1 MNISLGN
8 YYPGN
13 SFLHRL
19 DPRLKFVFSLVFMF
33 LLFLLNSPVAIAGYA
48 LFLTTVIA
56 LSGIPVKLVLKS
68 LKSVLFIALFAFVIN
83 IFAIQ
88 GETILKIGPL
98 SVSRAGLELGIR
110 MAVRL
115 FFLILTTSLFL
126 TLSTTPLMIA
136 DAIES
141 LLKPLARFG
150 FPSHELAMMM
160 SIALRFVPTLIEET
174 DKIMKAQSSRGADY
188 DTGGVFARARGLVS
202 VLIPLFVS
210 AFKRADDLAV
220 AMEAR
225 CYRGAEGRTK
235 MKELLYQKSDAVAG
249 SAFALV
255 ATLLLLMEYLL

>member
-8 YYPGN
+8 FYPGN

-19 DPRLKFVFSLVFMF
+19 DPRLKFIFSLVFMA
-33 LLFLLNSPVAIAGYA
+33 LLFLLNSPPAIIGYA
-48 LFLTTVIA
+48 LFLGSVIA

-68 LKSVLFIALFAFVIN
+68 LKSVLFIALFAFMIN

-88 GETILKIGPL
+88 GETLLTLGPL
-98 SVSRAGLELGIR
+98 SISRPGFELGIR

-141 LLKPLARFG
+141 LLKPFAKLG

-188 DTGGVFARARGLVS
+188 DTGGIFARARGLVS

-225 CYRGAEGRTK
+225 CYRGGEGRTK
-235 MKELLYQKSDAVAG
+235 MKELHYQNSDAAAG
-249 SAFALV
+249 SVFALV
-255 ATLLLLMEYLL
+255 AVLLLLLEYLL

>member
-1 MNISLGN
+1 MNIALGN

-19 DPRLKFVFSLVFMF
+19 DPRLKFIFSLLYMM
-33 LLFLLNSPVAIAGYA
+33 LLFMLNKPLAIAAYA
-48 LFLTTVIA
+48 VFLFTVIA
-56 LSGIPVKLVLKS
+56 LSGIPLKLVLKS
-68 LKSVLFIALFAFVIN
+68 LKSVIYIALFAFIIN
-83 IFAIQ
+83 LFAVP
-88 GETILKIGPL
+88 GTALLNIGPL
-98 SVSRAGLELGIR
+98 SISREGLELGVR
-110 MAVRL
+110 MALRL
-115 FFLILTTSLFL
+115 FLLILTTSLFL

-141 LLKPLARFG
+141 LLKPLSKIG

-188 DTGGVFARARGLVS
+188 DTGGVFTRARGLVS

-210 AFKRADDLAV
+210 AFKRADDLAL

-235 MKELLYQKSDAVAG
+235 LKELQYTKSDTLAGGVFLAAAAV
-249 SAFALV
+249 F
-255 ATLLLLMEYLL
+255 LLLEYLL

>member
-1 MNISLGN
+1 MNIALGN

-19 DPRLKFVFSLVFMF
+19 DPRLKFVFSLVFMT
-33 LLFLLNSPVAIAGYA
+33 LLFLLKSPLAIAAYVVF
-48 LFLTTVIA
+48 LFSVIA
-56 LSGIPVKLVLKS
+56 LSGIPVKMVLKS

-83 IFAIQ
+83 IFAIP
-88 GETILKIGPL
+88 GESLVKLGPF
-98 SVSRAGLELGIR
+98 SISQEGLTLGVR
-110 MAVRL
+110 MALRL
-115 FFLILTTSLFL
+115 FLLILTTSLFL

-136 DAIES
+136 DAIEA
-141 LLKPLARFG
+141 LLKPFSKIG

-188 DTGGVFARARGLVS
+188 DTGGVFARAKGLVS

-235 MKELLYQKSDAVAG
+235 FKELHYQRSDALAAGAFVA
-249 SAFALV
+249 V
-255 ATLLLLMEYLL
+255 AIMLLLLEYLL